1 MHRSSWLPMPGGL
14 FKLFLGE
21 AAVVVT
27 MARRVV
33 PKKALDLGYTFQY
46 PDTEQALRNL
56 LHVK

>member
-1 MHRSSWLPMPGGL
+1 MPGAL

-33 PKKALDLGYTFQY
+33 PKKALNLGYTFQF
-46 PDTEQALRNL
+46 PDAEAAIRNL
-56 LHVK
+56 LHKG